1 MEEKKESV
9 NVSPDPSEQRA
20 PLSPS
25 ADEAQAASAG
35 SAPMD
40 PAKCGAHEIHCI
52 EQEAELAE
60 ARVRERVRTEAAEA
74 ERALDNAAHCA
85 STEQKSVL
93 SEEQPDKAQNTRLSS
108 AKSPAPSDEQAVLEA
123 QNSANW
129 KMTLVILTTAS
140 VLMSL
145 SYTMLI
151 PFLPMY
157 LLEELHVAQEDV
169 NLWSGLVFSGAFLIT
184 GVMAPIWG
192 ALADKRSKKMMAVR
206 AAALLA
212 ISYGL
217 GGIVQNEWQLLAMR
231 AFQGFAAGL
240 WPACL
245 AILSSSVPKT
255 KLGFALGT
263 MQGGL
268 TAGGV
273 IGPLVGGI
281 LAEAFGMR
289 ATFFL
294 GAAALLTITVL
305 IIFKIK
311 EPQKR
316 RQPQSGTNSPR
327 QKTNLLRIPVVQRML
342 ITAGVVQMT
351 ILFQQPIMPLYVAE
365 LQGSMDRIV
374 LVTGILFSAVGLS
387 GVFASPVW
395 GIAGQKWGYRPVLY
409 SALLGTT
416 IFGVIQAIPN
426 DLWQFGFWRFIGGLA
441 FAGIFPAINAVLTN
455 STEPEDRGRI
465 FGLSYAAQQI
475 GSVIGPIAGGALGM
489 WLGLKFVIFFSGI
502 LLLPMLIWLYLKRP
516 KVEASTAG
524 NAKSL

>member
-85 STEQKSVL
+85 SAEQKSVL

-169 NLWSGLVFSGAFLIT
+169 NLWSGLVFSVSFLIS

-245 AILSSSVPKT
+245 AILSSSVP
-255 KLGFALGT
+255 
-263 MQGGL
+263 
-268 TAGGV
+268 
-273 IGPLVGGI
+273 
-281 LAEAFGMR
+281 
-289 ATFFL
+289 
-294 GAAALLTITVL
+294 
-305 IIFKIK
+305 IFKIK

>member
-1 MEEKKESV
+1 
-9 NVSPDPSEQRA
+9 
-20 PLSPS
+20 
-25 ADEAQAASAG
+25 
-35 SAPMD
+35 MD
-40 PAKCGAHEIHCI
+40 PVKCGAHEIHCI

-85 STEQKSVL
+85 SAEQKNVL
-93 SEEQPDKAQNTRLSS
+93 AEEQTDKAQNTRPSS
-108 AKSPAPSDEQAVLEA
+108 AKSPTPSDEQAALEA

-169 NLWSGLVFSGAFLIT
+169 NLWSGLVFSVSFLIS

-273 IGPLVGGI
+273 IGPLIGGI

-289 ATFFL
+289 STFFL

-311 EPQKR
+311 DEFTAAEDQSASYSGCAANAHYCR
-316 RQPQSGTNSPR
+316 RSADDDS
-327 QKTNLLRIPVVQRML
+327 
-342 ITAGVVQMT
+342 
-351 ILFQQPIMPLYVAE
+351 
-365 LQGSMDRIV
+365 
-374 LVTGILFSAVGLS
+374 FSA
-387 GVFASPVW
+387 AHH
-395 GIAGQKWGYRPVLY
+395 A
-409 SALLGTT
+409 ALC
-416 IFGVIQAIPN
+416 
-426 DLWQFGFWRFIGGLA
+426 
-441 FAGIFPAINAVLTN
+441 
-455 STEPEDRGRI
+455 
-465 FGLSYAAQQI
+465 
-475 GSVIGPIAGGALGM
+475 GGAPGEHGSHRARNRHSFFGGGSLWRLCVSGLGYCGTKM
-489 WLGLKFVIFFSGI
+489 GVPTGALFRTSWHDDIRRDPGHS
-502 LLLPMLIWLYLKRP
+502 
-516 KVEASTAG
+516 E
-524 NAKSL
+524 

>member
-1 MEEKKESV
+1 M
-9 NVSPDPSEQRA
+9 
-20 PLSPS
+20 
-25 ADEAQAASAG
+25 
-35 SAPMD
+35 
-40 PAKCGAHEIHCI
+40 
-52 EQEAELAE
+52 
-60 ARVRERVRTEAAEA
+60 RTEAAEA

-85 STEQKSVL
+85 SAEQKSVL

-169 NLWSGLVFSGAFLIT
+169 NLWSGLVFSVSFLIS

-305 IIFKIK
+305 IILRSRNPKTTSAA
-311 EPQKR
+311 KR
-316 RQPQSGTNSPR
+316 DEFTAAEDQSSSYSGCAANAHYCRRSTDDDS
-327 QKTNLLRIPVVQRML
+327 
-342 ITAGVVQMT
+342 
-351 ILFQQPIMPLYVAE
+351 FQQPIMPLYVAE

-374 LVTGILFSAVGLS
+374 LVTGILFGGGSLWRLCVSGLGDCGTKM
-387 GVFASPVW
+387 GVP
-395 GIAGQKWGYRPVLY
+395 
-409 SALLGTT
+409 T
-416 IFGVIQAIPN
+416 
-426 DLWQFGFWRFIGGLA
+426 
-441 FAGIFPAINAVLTN
+441 
-455 STEPEDRGRI
+455 
-465 FGLSYAAQQI
+465 
-475 GSVIGPIAGGALGM
+475 GALFRTPWHDDIRRDPGH
-489 WLGLKFVIFFSGI
+489 S
-502 LLLPMLIWLYLKRP
+502 
-516 KVEASTAG
+516 E
-524 NAKSL
+524 

>member
-9 NVSPDPSEQRA
+9 NVSPDPSEQHA

-40 PAKCGAHEIHCI
+40 PAKFGAHEIHCI

-169 NLWSGLVFSGAFLIT
+169 NLWSGLVFSVSFLIS

-206 AAALLA
+206 
-212 ISYGL
+212 
-217 GGIVQNEWQLLAMR
+217 
-231 AFQGFAAGL
+231 
-240 WPACL
+240 
-245 AILSSSVPKT
+245 
-255 KLGFALGT
+255 
-263 MQGGL
+263 
-268 TAGGV
+268 
-273 IGPLVGGI
+273 
-281 LAEAFGMR
+281 
-289 ATFFL
+289 
-294 GAAALLTITVL
+294 AAALLTITVL

>member
-1 MEEKKESV
+1 MME
-9 NVSPDPSEQRA
+9 
-20 PLSPS
+20 
-25 ADEAQAASAG
+25 
-35 SAPMD
+35 
-40 PAKCGAHEIHCI
+40 
-52 EQEAELAE
+52 
-60 ARVRERVRTEAAEA
+60 
-74 ERALDNAAHCA
+74 
-85 STEQKSVL
+85 
-93 SEEQPDKAQNTRLSS
+93 
-108 AKSPAPSDEQAVLEA
+108 
-123 QNSANW
+123 
-129 KMTLVILTTAS
+129 
-140 VLMSL
+140 
-145 SYTMLI
+145 
-151 PFLPMY
+151 
-157 LLEELHVAQEDV
+157 
-169 NLWSGLVFSGAFLIT
+169 
-184 GVMAPIWG
+184 
-192 ALADKRSKKMMAVR
+192 
-206 AAALLA
+206 
-212 ISYGL
+212 
-217 GGIVQNEWQLLAMR
+217 
-231 AFQGFAAGL
+231 
-240 WPACL
+240 
-245 AILSSSVPKT
+245 
-255 KLGFALGT
+255 
-263 MQGGL
+263 
-268 TAGGV
+268 
-273 IGPLVGGI
+273 
-281 LAEAFGMR
+281 
-289 ATFFL
+289 
-294 GAAALLTITVL
+294 
-305 IIFKIK
+305 

>member
-1 MEEKKESV
+1 
-9 NVSPDPSEQRA
+9 
-20 PLSPS
+20 
-25 ADEAQAASAG
+25 
-35 SAPMD
+35 
-40 PAKCGAHEIHCI
+40 
-52 EQEAELAE
+52 
-60 ARVRERVRTEAAEA
+60 
-74 ERALDNAAHCA
+74 
-85 STEQKSVL
+85 
-93 SEEQPDKAQNTRLSS
+93 
-108 AKSPAPSDEQAVLEA
+108 
-123 QNSANW
+123 
-129 KMTLVILTTAS
+129 
-140 VLMSL
+140 
-145 SYTMLI
+145 
-151 PFLPMY
+151 
-157 LLEELHVAQEDV
+157 
-169 NLWSGLVFSGAFLIT
+169 
-184 GVMAPIWG
+184 
-192 ALADKRSKKMMAVR
+192 
-206 AAALLA
+206 
-212 ISYGL
+212 
-217 GGIVQNEWQLLAMR
+217 
-231 AFQGFAAGL
+231 
-240 WPACL
+240 
-245 AILSSSVPKT
+245 
-255 KLGFALGT
+255 

-273 IGPLVGGI
+273 IGPLIGGI

-465 FGLSYAAQQI
+465 FGLSYAAQ
-475 GSVIGPIAGGALGM
+475 GSNSS
-489 WLGLKFVIFFSGI
+489 FSS
-502 LLLPMLIWLYLKRP
+502 R
-516 KVEASTAG
+516 ASC
-524 NAKSL
+524 SCRC

>member
-169 NLWSGLVFSGAFLIT
+169 NLWSGLVFSVSFLIS

-217 GGIVQNEWQLLAMR
+217 
-231 AFQGFAAGL
+231 
-240 WPACL
+240 
-245 AILSSSVPKT
+245 
-255 KLGFALGT
+255 
-263 MQGGL
+263 
-268 TAGGV
+268 
-273 IGPLVGGI
+273 GGI